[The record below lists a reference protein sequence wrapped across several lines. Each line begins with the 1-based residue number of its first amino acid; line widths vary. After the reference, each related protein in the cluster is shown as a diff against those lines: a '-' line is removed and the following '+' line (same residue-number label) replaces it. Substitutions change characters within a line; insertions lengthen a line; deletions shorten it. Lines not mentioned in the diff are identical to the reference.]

1 MQNSRARTGIAGF
14 VFAALLVV
22 FNWPVMSIP
31 AAGGLLSWLF
41 AAWGAGIA
49 LLALTAL
56 LAARLE
62 RRQAAQRCGAAPG
75 LLGPDDIGGPGQPD
89 ALRPQDDLMD
99 DLTDERPG
107 CGDV

>member
-1 MQNSRARTGIAGF
+1 MQNIRARTGIAGF
-14 VFAALLVV
+14 VFAALLLV

-41 AAWGAGIA
+41 VVWGAGIG

-56 LAARLE
+56 LCTQVDRG
-62 RRQAAQRCGAAPG
+62 QAAQRRGADPG
-75 LLGPDDIGGPGQPD
+75 LLGPDSTGGPGLPGR
-89 ALRPQDDLMD
+89 ANPQDDLTD

>member
-1 MQNSRARTGIAGF
+1 MQNIRARTGIAGF
-14 VFAALLVV
+14 VFAALLLV

-41 AAWGAGIA
+41 VAWGAGIA

-56 LAARLE
+56 LASRAQ
-62 RRQAAQRCGAAPG
+62 RRQDAQRCGADPG
-75 LLGPDDIGGPGQPD
+75 LLGPDDVGGPGQPGR
-89 ALRPQDDLMD
+89 ANPQD

>member
-1 MQNSRARTGIAGF
+1 MQNIRARTGIASF
-14 VFAALLVV
+14 VFAALLLV
-22 FNWPVMSIP
+22 FNWPIMSIP

-41 AAWGAGIA
+41 VVWGAGIG

-56 LAARLE
+56 LAARTQ
-62 RRQAAQRCGAAPG
+62 RRQDAQRCGAAPG
-75 LLGPDDIGGPGQPD
+75 LLGPDSTGGPGLPG
-89 ALRPQDDLMD
+89 RTNPQD

>member
-1 MQNSRARTGIAGF
+1 MQNIRARTGIAGF

-41 AAWGAGIA
+41 AVWGAGIV

-56 LAARLE
+56 LSTQVD
-62 RRQAAQRCGAAPG
+62 RRQAAQRCEAEAA
-75 LLGPDDIGGPGQPD
+75 LLGPEGSGGPGQPGKQN
-89 ALRPQDDLMD
+89 PQH

>member
-14 VFAALLVV
+14 VFAALLLV
-22 FNWPVMSIP
+22 FNWPVLSIP

-41 AAWGAGIA
+41 AAWGAGIG

-56 LAARLE
+56 LAAR
-62 RRQAAQRCGAAPG
+62 AQRTQASQRCEAAPG
-75 LLGPDDIGGPGQPD
+75 LLDPEGAGGPGK
-89 ALRPQDDLMD
+89 AGGANPQG

>member
-1 MQNSRARTGIAGF
+1 MQNSRARTGMAGF

-22 FNWPVMSIP
+22 FNWPAMSIP

-41 AAWGAGIA
+41 VAWGAGIA
-49 LLALTAL
+49 LLALTA
-56 LAARLE
+56 RLCTQVE
-62 RRQAAQRCGAAPG
+62 RRQAAQRRGADPS
-75 LLGPDDIGGPGQPD
+75 LLGPGGGDGLGQPGR
-89 ALRPQDDLMD
+89 ANPQGDLTD

>member
-1 MQNSRARTGIAGF
+1 MQNIRARTGIAGF
-14 VFAALLVV
+14 VFAALLLV

-41 AAWGAGIA
+41 VAWGAGIA

-56 LAARLE
+56 LCTQVE
-62 RRQAAQRCGAAPG
+62 RRQAAQRRGADPS
-75 LLGPDDIGGPGQPD
+75 LLGPDDVGGPGQPG
-89 ALRPQDDLMD
+89 RTNPQD

>member
-1 MQNSRARTGIAGF
+1 MQNIRARTGIAGF

-31 AAGGLLSWLF
+31 VAGGLLSWLF
-41 AAWGAGIA
+41 AAWGAGIG

-56 LAARLE
+56 LAARAQ
-62 RRQAAQRCGAAPG
+62 RRQDAQRCGPAPG
-75 LLGPDDIGGPGQPD
+75 LLGPDGTGGLVQPGG
-89 ALRPQDDLMD
+89 ANPQS